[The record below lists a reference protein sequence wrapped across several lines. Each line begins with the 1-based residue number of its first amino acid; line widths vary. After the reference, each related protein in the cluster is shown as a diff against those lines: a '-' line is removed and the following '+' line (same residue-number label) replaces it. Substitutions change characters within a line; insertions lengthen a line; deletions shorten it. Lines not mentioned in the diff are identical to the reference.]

1 MKKVLF
7 NFKRISQF
15 GYKDTLDVIKHSIE
29 NEMEEIV
36 QLIEKNQEDSMLIE
50 HLKRYF
56 IIRALTIIE
65 STFRDLSIRLVDYY
79 GFDISNLFDTNS
91 IEIPF
96 RAFDEIKS
104 NRITKGRIVATNF
117 NFQDISDIN
126 KVFSKLL
133 DFDFKETVKSIPI
146 NEKYYGNPFVNWD
159 KFWNLLRHRHQLVH
173 EFSTKTDYT
182 IEEIKQISIAV
193 DLFLYYSTVSVF
205 VYVYYQ
211 KPDLLKEDLPTI
223 YDFVQELMKP
233 SKEN

>member
-1 MKKVLF
+1 
-7 NFKRISQF
+7 
-15 GYKDTLDVIKHSIE
+15 
-29 NEMEEIV
+29 
-36 QLIEKNQEDSMLIE
+36 
-50 HLKRYF
+50 
-56 IIRALTIIE
+56 
-65 STFRDLSIRLVDYY
+65 VDYY

-104 NRITKGRIVATNF
+104 NRITKGLIVATNF

-133 DFDFKETVKSIPI
+133 DFDFKEIVKSIPI
-146 NEKYYGNPFVNWD
+146 NEKYYDNPFVNWD
-159 KFWNLLRHRHQLVH
+159 NFWNLLHHRHQLVH
-173 EFSTKTDYT
+173 EFSIKTDYT

-233 SKEN
+233 LKEN